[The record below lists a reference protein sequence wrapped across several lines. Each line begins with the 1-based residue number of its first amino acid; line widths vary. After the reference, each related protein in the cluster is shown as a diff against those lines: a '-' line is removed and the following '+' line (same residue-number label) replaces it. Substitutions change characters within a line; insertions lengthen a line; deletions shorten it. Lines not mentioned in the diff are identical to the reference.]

1 MMERNDNAH
10 FASNPTFLD
19 MPRSKF
25 RRPFDHKTT
34 FNVGDLIPLMVDEV
48 LPGDTYNVKMG
59 AAVRMSTPIYPVFD
73 NAYMDIYHFFV
84 PSRLLWDHFREF
96 MGENRESKW
105 AQEIEYTIPQI
116 TAPKG
121 GFAKGTIADYMGIP
135 TKVENLSVN
144 ALPFRAYA
152 LIWNEWFRDQNLKDP
167 CYINTD
173 DTTRAGSNGNNYITD
188 CQLGGMPAKAAKYAD
203 YFTKALPAPQK
214 GQSVIAP
221 LGSGIGKV
229 YTGAEFNLGAGAQS
243 LIWHD
248 IETDAITTKFQKGDL
263 YTYGQSAGE
272 GWAGKTQAEN
282 HSGHG
287 GVNTLVAP
295 ANLYA
300 KLENNAGININEL
313 RQAFAI
319 QRYYER
325 LARGGSRYR
334 ELIKAFFGVTSPDA
348 RMQIPEYLGGQR
360 VTIGMQQV
368 VQTSSTNTTS
378 PQGNTSAMSLTN
390 FVDNGFTQS
399 FTEHGYIMTLGVV
412 RTEHTYQQGLERM
425 WSRKDKFDFY
435 WPVFA
440 NLGEM
445 AVLNKEIYAQ
455 GNTKDNEVFG
465 YQEAWA
471 DYRYKNS
478 RVSGAM
484 RSNYAQPLDSW
495 HYADYYKSQPFLS
508 SNWIDETR
516 ENVNRTIAVQDE
528 LEDQMI
534 GDFYFV
540 LETTRCMPVYS
551 IPGLLDHH

>member
-1 MMERNDNAH
+1 
-10 FASNPTFLD
+10 

-25 RRPFDHKTT
+25 KRPFDHKTT
-34 FNVGDLIPLMVDEV
+34 FNVGDLIPLLVDEV

-84 PSRLLWDHFREF
+84 PSRLLWTHFREF

-105 AQEIEYTIPQI
+105 AQEVEYTIPQI

-121 GFAKGTIADYMGIP
+121 GFSKGTIADYMGIP

-152 LIWNEWFRDQNLKDP
+152 LIYNEWFRDQNLKDP
-167 CYINTD
+167 CYINLD
-173 DTTRAGSNGNNYITD
+173 DTTRAGSNGDNYITD

-214 GQSVIAP
+214 GESIIAP

-229 YTGAEFNLGAGAQS
+229 YAGEEFKAGLNTNS

-248 IETDAITTKFQKGDL
+248 INTDEKPAFDNPGYTIIRGRGSSHGTTGL
-263 YTYGQSAGE
+263 YINNS
-272 GWAGKTQAEN
+272 
-282 HSGHG
+282 SFSS
-287 GVNTLVAP
+287 NTFIAP
-295 ANLYA
+295 SNLYA

-334 ELIKAFFGVTSPDA
+334 EIIKAFFGVTSPDS

-368 VQTSSTNTTS
+368 VQTSATNTTS

-390 FVDNGFTQS
+390 FIDNGFTQS

-455 GNTKDNEVFG
+455 GNATDDEVFG

-508 SNWIDETR
+508 SSWIDETR

-534 GDFYFV
+534 GDFYFE

>member
-1 MMERNDNAH
+1 MQRNSNAH
-10 FASNPTFLD
+10 FAENPTFLD

-84 PSRLLWDHFREF
+84 PSRLLWTHFREF

-105 AQEIEYTIPQI
+105 AQEVEYTIPQI
-116 TAPKG
+116 TAPEG

-135 TKVENLSVN
+135 TKVPNLSVN

-167 CYINTD
+167 CYINYD
-173 DTTRAGSNGNNYITD
+173 DTTRAGSNGTNYITD

-214 GQSVIAP
+214 GQSVMAP
-221 LGSGIGKV
+221 LMPGDAKV
-229 YTGAEFNLGAGAQS
+229 ITKTDKIDTTGYPTLHFKLNGQEVPTDGNGAFGLNVTAS
-243 LIWHD
+243 NASTGGGLLHLA
-248 IETDAITTKFQKGDL
+248 TSTAKKANGDL
-263 YTYGQSAGE
+263 VPDNLWATFENTAG
-272 GWAGKTQAEN
+272 
-282 HSGHG
+282 G
-287 GVNTLVAP
+287 G
-295 ANLYA
+295 
-300 KLENNAGININEL
+300 ISINEL

-334 ELIKAFFGVTSPDA
+334 ELVKAFFGVTSPDA

-390 FVDNGFTQS
+390 FVDSGFTQS

-435 WPVFA
+435 FPVFA

-455 GNTKDNEVFG
+455 GNTTDDEVFG

-528 LEDQMI
+528 NEDQMI
-534 GDFYFV
+534 GDFYFE

>member
-1 MMERNDNAH
+1 MQRNSNAH
-10 FASNPTFLD
+10 FAENPTFLD

-25 RRPFDHKTT
+25 KRPFDHKTT

-84 PSRLLWDHFREF
+84 PSRLLWTHFREF

-105 AQEIEYTIPQI
+105 AQEVEYTIPQI
-116 TAPKG
+116 TAPVG

-152 LIWNEWFRDQNLKDP
+152 LIYNEWFRDQNLKDP
-167 CYINTD
+167 CYINFD

-188 CQLGGMPAKAAKYAD
+188 CQLGGIPAKAAKYAD

-214 GQSVIAP
+214 GQSVLLPIYGKADIIGVHAHEYP
-221 LGSGIGKV
+221 TLQEQSNLIGKKLAFAQNLESGHPDTFL
-229 YTGAEFNLGAGAQS
+229 YNAEDASSYTAFGKTIGLGIDLSKTTGA
-243 LIWHD
+243 
-248 IETDAITTKFQKGDL
+248 T
-263 YTYGQSAGE
+263 
-272 GWAGKTQAEN
+272 
-282 HSGHG
+282 
-287 GVNTLVAP
+287 
-295 ANLYA
+295 
-300 KLENNAGININEL
+300 INEL

-334 ELIKAFFGVTSPDA
+334 ELIKAFFGVTSPDS
-348 RMQIPEYLGGQR
+348 RMQIPEYLGGTR

-368 VQTSSTNTTS
+368 IQTSSTNTTS

-455 GNTKDNEVFG
+455 GNATDEEVFG

-508 SNWIDETR
+508 SSWIDETR

-534 GDFYFV
+534 GDFYFE

>member
-1 MMERNDNAH
+1 MQRNSNAH
-10 FASNPTFLD
+10 FAENPTFLD

-25 RRPFDHKTT
+25 KRPFDHKTT

-84 PSRLLWDHFREF
+84 PSRLLWTHFREF

-105 AQEIEYTIPQI
+105 AQEVEYTIPQI
-116 TAPKG
+116 TAPAG

-167 CYINTD
+167 CYINFD
-173 DTTRAGSNGNNYITD
+173 ETTRAGSNGNNYITD

-214 GQSVIAP
+214 GPSVLLPLYGKADIVGTHAAPYPTLTENPNLIGKKLAFGRGFSGNDRVSFLYDPESTNSVITDNQ
-221 LGSGIGKV
+221 SIGLSADLSNT
-229 YTGAEFNLGAGAQS
+229 TGA
-243 LIWHD
+243 
-248 IETDAITTKFQKGDL
+248 T
-263 YTYGQSAGE
+263 
-272 GWAGKTQAEN
+272 
-282 HSGHG
+282 
-287 GVNTLVAP
+287 
-295 ANLYA
+295 
-300 KLENNAGININEL
+300 INQL

-368 VQTSSTNTTS
+368 VQTSATNTTS

-390 FVDNGFTQS
+390 FVDSGFTQS

-455 GNTKDNEVFG
+455 GNAKDDEVFG

-508 SNWIDETR
+508 SSWIDETR

-534 GDFYFV
+534 GDFYFE

>member
-1 MMERNDNAH
+1 MQRNSNAH
-10 FASNPTFLD
+10 FAENPTYLD

-25 RRPFDHKTT
+25 LRPFDHKTT

-84 PSRLLWDHFREF
+84 PSRLLWTHFREF

-105 AQEIEYTIPQI
+105 AQEVEYTIPQI
-116 TAPKG
+116 TAPEG

-135 TKVENLSVN
+135 TKVANLSVN

-152 LIWNEWFRDQNLKDP
+152 LIFNEWFRDQNLKDP
-167 CYINTD
+167 CYINLD
-173 DTTRAGSNGNNYITD
+173 ETTRTGSNGNNYITD
-188 CQLGGMPAKAAKYAD
+188 CQLGGMPAKAAKYPD
-203 YFTKALPAPQK
+203 YFTKALPSPQK
-214 GQSVIAP
+214 GPSVLLPIYGKADIVGIHTEKVASPWKEETRLLGKKLGFARAEAGGSFMYDQEQSESAMDP
-221 LGSGIGKV
+221 LSTIGLGADLSSA
-229 YTGAEFNLGAGAQS
+229 TGA
-243 LIWHD
+243 
-248 IETDAITTKFQKGDL
+248 T
-263 YTYGQSAGE
+263 
-272 GWAGKTQAEN
+272 
-282 HSGHG
+282 
-287 GVNTLVAP
+287 
-295 ANLYA
+295 
-300 KLENNAGININEL
+300 INQL

-319 QRYYER
+319 QRYYEK

-334 ELIKAFFGVTSPDA
+334 ELVKAFFGVTSPDS

-455 GNTKDNEVFG
+455 GNATDDEVFG

-508 SNWIDETR
+508 SSWIDETR

-534 GDFYFV
+534 GDFYFEM
-540 LETTRCMPVYS
+540 ETTRCMPVYS

>member
-1 MMERNDNAH
+1 MQRNDNSH
-10 FASNPTFLD
+10 FAENPTYLD

-34 FNVGDLIPLMVDEV
+34 FNIGDIIPLMVDEV

-84 PSRLLWDHFREF
+84 PSRLLWTHFREF

-105 AQEIEYTIPQI
+105 AQEVEYTIPQI

-152 LIWNEWFRDQNLKDP
+152 LIYNEWFRDQNLKEP
-167 CYINTD
+167 CYINLD
-173 DTTRAGSNGNNYITD
+173 ETTRAGSNGNNYITD

-214 GQSVIAP
+214 GQSVLLPVYGKADVIGVHAYNYP
-221 LGSGIGKV
+221 TLTEDSNLIGKKLAFAENIENGHPSAFLYNAEDASTFTSV
-229 YTGAEFNLGAGAQS
+229 GKTIGLAADLTNTTGA
-243 LIWHD
+243 
-248 IETDAITTKFQKGDL
+248 T
-263 YTYGQSAGE
+263 
-272 GWAGKTQAEN
+272 
-282 HSGHG
+282 
-287 GVNTLVAP
+287 
-295 ANLYA
+295 
-300 KLENNAGININEL
+300 INEL

-334 ELIKAFFGVTSPDA
+334 ELIKAFFGVTSPDT

-368 VQTSSTNTTS
+368 IQTSSTNTTS
-378 PQGNTSAMSLTN
+378 PQGNASAMSLTN

-455 GNTKDNEVFG
+455 GNATDEEVFG

-508 SNWIDETR
+508 SSWIDETR

-534 GDFYFV
+534 GDFYFE

>member
-1 MMERNDNAH
+1 MQRNSNAH
-10 FASNPTFLD
+10 FAENPTYLD

-25 RRPFDHKTT
+25 KRPFDHKTT

-84 PSRLLWDHFREF
+84 PSRLLWTHFREF

-105 AQEIEYTIPQI
+105 AQEVEYTIPQI

-121 GFAKGTIADYMGIP
+121 GFSKGTIADYMGIP

-152 LIWNEWFRDQNLKDP
+152 LIYNEWFRDQNLKDP
-167 CYINTD
+167 CYINLD

-214 GQSVIAP
+214 GPSVNLPIYGKADIVGTTAKPYSTVPEATNLIGKKLAFYRNSESVTYNVTSFMYDKEDGTSFMAP
-221 LGSGIGKV
+221 SSYIGIGADLSTA
-229 YTGAEFNLGAGAQS
+229 TGA
-243 LIWHD
+243 
-248 IETDAITTKFQKGDL
+248 T
-263 YTYGQSAGE
+263 
-272 GWAGKTQAEN
+272 
-282 HSGHG
+282 
-287 GVNTLVAP
+287 
-295 ANLYA
+295 
-300 KLENNAGININEL
+300 INEL

-334 ELIKAFFGVTSPDA
+334 EIIKAFFGVTSPDS

-368 VQTSSTNTTS
+368 VQTSATSTTS

-455 GNTKDNEVFG
+455 GNATDDEVFG

-508 SNWIDETR
+508 SSWIDETR

-534 GDFYFV
+534 GDFYFE